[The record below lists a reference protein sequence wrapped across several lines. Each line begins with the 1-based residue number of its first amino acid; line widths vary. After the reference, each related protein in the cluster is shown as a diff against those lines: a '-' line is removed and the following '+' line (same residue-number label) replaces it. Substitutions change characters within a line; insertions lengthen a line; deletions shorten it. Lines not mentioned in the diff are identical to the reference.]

1 MLRHVELSVGRPP
14 VPTWKRP
21 PGRPRAKWTDQLRRD
36 SNNVLVCDSVEASYW
51 SRSLESDATVRADYA
66 LTTTTTS
73 IGTCHDLGP
82 SVSACSVT
90 RGGSAALHPDGNRG
104 SSSSAD
110 VEGLRDEVA
119 HGRQDVEEDPSLV
132 AARADV
138 DVSHINLLRTGASEH
153 ELGGVRRRLEESLE
167 VKASNTVDR
176 LSPAACRRRQPLE
189 AVSSR
194 MPPTQV
200 ACRQI

>member
-1 MLRHVELSVGRPP
+1 M
-14 VPTWKRP
+14 
-21 PGRPRAKWTDQLRRD
+21 
-36 SNNVLVCDSVEASYW
+36 
-51 SRSLESDATVRADYA
+51 
-66 LTTTTTS
+66 
-73 IGTCHDLGP
+73 
-82 SVSACSVT
+82 
-90 RGGSAALHPDGNRG
+90 
-104 SSSSAD
+104 
-110 VEGLRDEVA
+110 EGFRDEVA

-194 MPPTQV
+194 IPPTLAACRRFQPLEAVSTHLLPSLATKSNNFPPNSAVLAEFSYLACKSSRLPPTQA

>member
-1 MLRHVELSVGRPP
+1 
-14 VPTWKRP
+14 
-21 PGRPRAKWTDQLRRD
+21 
-36 SNNVLVCDSVEASYW
+36 
-51 SRSLESDATVRADYA
+51 
-66 LTTTTTS
+66 
-73 IGTCHDLGP
+73 
-82 SVSACSVT
+82 
-90 RGGSAALHPDGNRG
+90 
-104 SSSSAD
+104 

-176 LSPAACRRRQPLE
+176 LSPAACRRFQPLE
-189 AVSSR
+189 AVSTHLLPSLATKSNNFPPNSAVLAEFSYLTCKSSR
-194 MPPTQV
+194 LPPTQA